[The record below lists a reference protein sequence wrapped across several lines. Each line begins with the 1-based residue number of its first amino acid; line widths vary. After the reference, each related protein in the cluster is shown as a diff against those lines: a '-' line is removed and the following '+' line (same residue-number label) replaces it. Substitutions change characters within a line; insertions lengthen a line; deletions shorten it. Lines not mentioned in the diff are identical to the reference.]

1 MTERQLHGLVVS
13 GGVAV
18 GPAFVLFE
26 PVAETGAGGAEA
38 ALAALSR
45 VAAELG
51 RTAERLVAQGRETD
65 AEIIEANRLMAED
78 PSLAG
83 EVAALAAVR
92 SPAEALRLATEGRAG
107 QLAAL
112 HDPLLAARA
121 ADVRELGRRAV
132 RALSGAAAVEPPAVP
147 SVVVASELGPAEIV
161 DLRLE
166 EGLVLGFALADGSAT
181 SHAAIMAR
189 SLGVPMVAGLG
200 AEVLAARTGDTIVLD
215 GALGTAV
222 LQPGPE
228 ALKRAQR
235 SATRELAERARLAV
249 GRTLPTVTR
258 SGRSIRLL
266 ANASTCA
273 EAEAALSRG
282 AEGAGLVRTELAFL
296 DWDGWPSEAEHGAA
310 LRPVLEVFAGRVAT
324 VRTLDFGADK
334 TPPFLAGQ
342 GGRGIQLMLEREDA
356 LEAQLAAIL
365 EAGTGT
371 LLRVML
377 PLVES
382 ALQVRRAR
390 ALLQRAARRVG
401 QPEPLLGAMVE
412 TPAAAHRASELAL
425 EADFFS
431 IGTNDLVATTLGID
445 RDAPGASPL
454 SAGDPAVVEL
464 IRQTLDAAHAA
475 GIPVE
480 ICGEAAG
487 EPALTPLFVGLGV
500 DELSVAPSRLDAVRD
515 AIRRSGEPGDE
526 VRQLGDGLGGVVA

>member
-1 MTERQLHGLVVS
+1 MSERELHGLVVS

-18 GPAFVLFE
+18 GPAFVLAE
-26 PVAETGAGGAEA
+26 PAPETSDGGADA
-38 ALAALSR
+38 ALAALSL

-51 RTAERLVAQGRETD
+51 RTAERLVSQGRETD
-65 AEIIEANRLMAED
+65 AEIIEANRLMVED
-78 PSLAG
+78 PSLAR
-83 EVAALAAVR
+83 EVAALAGVR
-92 SPAEALRLATEGRAG
+92 PAAEALRLATEGRAG
-107 QLAAL
+107 QLEAL
-112 HDPLLAARA
+112 HDPLLSARA

-132 RALSGAAAVEPPAVP
+132 RALSGAAGVDPPSVP
-147 SVVVASELGPAEIV
+147 SVVVAGELGPAEIV

-200 AEVLAARTGDTIVLD
+200 VDVLAARTGDAIVLD
-215 GALGTAV
+215 GSLGTAV
-222 LQPGPE
+222 LDPAPE
-228 ALKRAQR
+228 TLERADR
-235 SATRELAERARLAV
+235 SAARDVAERVRLAG
-249 GRTLPTVTR
+249 GRALPAVTL
-258 SGRSIRLL
+258 SGRSIQLL
-266 ANASTCA
+266 ANASTAA
-273 EAEAALSRG
+273 EAEAAIAYG

-296 DWDGWPSEAEHGAA
+296 DATGWPSEEEHVAA
-310 LRPVLEVFAGRVAT
+310 LLPVLGVFAGRVAT

-334 TPPFLAGQ
+334 TPPFLAGR
-342 GGRGIQLMLEREDA
+342 GGRGIELMLEHEDA

-365 EAGTGT
+365 RAGAGTH
-371 LLRVML
+371 LRVML

-382 ALQVRRAR
+382 PRQVRIAR
-390 ALLQRAARRVG
+390 GLLQRAARRVQ

-412 TPAAAHRASELAL
+412 TPTAAHRAAELAR

-445 RDAPGASPL
+445 REAPGASPL

-464 IRQTLDAAHAA
+464 IRCTVDAAHAA

-480 ICGEAAG
+480 VCGEAAG
-487 EPALTPLFVGLGV
+487 EPELTSLLVGLGV

-515 AIRRSGEPGDE
+515 AVRRSGEPGDE
-526 VRQLGDGLGGVVA
+526 IRQLGDGLGGVVA